1 MKYKNYTY
9 LFYLILIE
17 ICQYNILLFLLY
29 AYLRLLLFRRAF
41 LRTQIKMM
49 QIIDMQLCL
58 LCVISSYASFS
69 LSAIQ
74 HCYKSYSNKQF
85 KGEGPVPWM
94 NSMRRSVSRRP
105 RPAEREI
112 GREREKERA
121 WELVGAHAACSL
133 ALTQTQRWTCFG
145 IHFAA
150 GKLFAPICTNINMC
164 SIQQQ
169 HQQQQQLLITTN
181 NVSSSSS
188 GSRDCKKQVYNGWLT
203 DRLVAMVK
211 VAIEAAKATHHNN
224 SYNNKTHIHRYTYA
238 HTLEECNQSL
248 V

>member
-1 MKYKNYTY
+1 MNEFHAQK
-9 LFYLILIE
+9 
-17 ICQYNILLFLLY
+17 CV
-29 AYLRLLLFRRAF
+29 
-41 LRTQIKMM
+41 TQTK
-49 QIIDMQLCL
+49 
-58 LCVISSYASFS
+58 SSR
-69 LSAIQ
+69 
-74 HCYKSYSNKQF
+74 K
-85 KGEGPVPWM
+85 
-94 NSMRRSVSRRP
+94 RD
-105 RPAEREI
+105 RE
-112 GREREKERA
+112 REREKERA

-181 NVSSSSS
+181 NISSSSS

-224 SYNNKTHIHRYTYA
+224 SYNNKTYIHRYTYA